1 MPAWLDSSGH
11 LINAAGDRID
21 DQNRVTKPR
30 GQPGKGYTRRRE
42 EAAERDRIQR
52 EYIEMQRTL
61 LQQYA
66 DAAVAN
72 TQPPAKA
79 QPAAKNYQ
87 RPPAAA
93 QPAASNYQQPPA
105 AAQPAASSSHPPPV
119 AKAKSNNIYYDNSVT
134 FGDRH
139 NPELDRYLRTN
150 PEHDRYLRNL
160 GWPYDNGRK

>member
-1 MPAWLDSSGH
+1 MDSSGH
-11 LINAAGDRID
+11 LINSAGDRID

-66 DAAVAN
+66 VPAAAN

-79 QPAAKNYQ
+79 QQ

-93 QPAASNYQQPPA
+93 QPAASSNQ
-105 AAQPAASSSHPPPV
+105 PPPV
-119 AKAKSNNIYYDNSVT
+119 AQAKGNNIYYDNSVT
-134 FGDRH
+134 FGDRAT
-139 NPELDRYLRTN
+139 PEIDRS
-150 PEHDRYLRNL
+150 DRHFGGR
-160 GWPYDNGRK
+160 PYDMGP